1 MLSVVER
8 LELSYYSYDDDDGPP
23 EWYEVDPTQWREL
36 LRPFRNLKT
45 LSVDDELVGELS
57 HSLRLADE
65 ESSPERLLPKLRE
78 LRYVG
83 GDRGGD
89 AFAPFIHTRQT
100 AGQSVDLV
108 RDCD

>member
-8 LELSYYSYDDDDGPP
+8 LELNYYLYDDDDGPP
-23 EWYEVDPTQWREL
+23 ERYEVDPTQWREL
-36 LRPFRNLKT
+36 LRPFRNLQT

-65 ESSPERLLPKLRE
+65 EPSPERLLPELRE
-78 LRYVG
+78 LIYVG

-89 AFAPFIHTRQT
+89 AFAPFIHARQT